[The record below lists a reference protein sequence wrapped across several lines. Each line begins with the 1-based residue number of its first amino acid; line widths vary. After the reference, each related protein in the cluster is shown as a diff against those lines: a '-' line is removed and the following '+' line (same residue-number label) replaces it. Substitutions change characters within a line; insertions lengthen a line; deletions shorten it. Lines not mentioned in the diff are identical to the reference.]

1 MHPVEVK
8 AMLVFHK
15 LVDVVLCPMLTGG
28 HFKDKSND
36 QQGLLRVPT
45 RDHLRGQG
53 GREQDLVTALAG
65 QTGLL
70 QASPVPTEPPA
81 SLAPAG
87 W

>member
-1 MHPVEVK
+1 
-8 AMLVFHK
+8 MLVFHK

-53 GREQDLVTALAG
+53 GREQDSVTALAG
-65 QTGLL
+65 QTRLL